1 MAGSGVDAAVLV
13 PLDAHDDYVAGVL
26 ADYPKTF
33 AAIAGSAKLRAGGA
47 RGVESIR
54 TRRNRFGFHG
64 LRTQW
69 LGEPGQPATESPAF
83 PVLIWHRSGPPDVG
97 PRRHKGGGSLRS
109 QETRIGNEVALPSTI
124 ASSMPVS
131 RIREIMEL
139 AWEDPEVIH
148 LEVGEPDFPTPPHI
162 VDAAHEA
169 ARAGHTRYAP
179 NAGLP
184 ELREALANKVARR
197 NGYGARP
204 EQVVVTQGGIQALY
218 LVLRALLEPGDEV
231 LLPDPAWPNF
241 RMIAHLLGARVLPYP
256 LVAEGDFLPRPEDLE
271 RLVTPRTRAILVNS
285 PSNPLGTVL
294 PRELAQ
300 TLLAFARSRGLWF
313 IADEVYDELAF
324 DDDFVSVGS
333 VAGPDDRL
341 VSVYSF
347 SKVYAMTGWRVGY
360 LVAPPDLAQLLTGM
374 QEPIVSCVNT
384 PAQLAALAAVTGP
397 RQVVREMRDAYR
409 ERRDEL
415 LEILDSGN
423 LPSGRPSGAFYVWT
437 DISGAGMPSMD
448 LARSLIEREHVAVAP
463 GSAFGELGEGY
474 VRLSLA
480 SSREDLLDGASR
492 LVRFVHHKGAAS
504 K

>member
-1 MAGSGVDAAVLV
+1 LR
-13 PLDAHDDYVAGVL
+13 PQ
-26 ADYPKTF
+26 KT
-33 AAIAGSAKLRAGGA
+33 
-47 RGVESIR
+47 
-54 TRRNRFGFHG
+54 
-64 LRTQW
+64 
-69 LGEPGQPATESPAF
+69 
-83 PVLIWHRSGPPDVG
+83 SGP
-97 PRRHKGGGSLRS
+97 
-109 QETRIGNEVALPSTI
+109 ALPSTI

-148 LEVGEPDFPTPPHI
+148 LEVGEPDFPTPSHI

-197 NGYGARP
+197 NGYEARP
-204 EQVVVTQGGIQALY
+204 EQVVVTQGGI
-218 LVLRALLEPGDEV
+218 RALLEPGDEI

-256 LVAEGDFLPRPEDLE
+256 LVAQGDFLPRPEDLE

-294 PRELAQ
+294 PRELAR
-300 TLLAFARSRGLWF
+300 TLLAFARSRGLWI
-313 IADEVYDELAF
+313 IADEVYDELTF
-324 DDDFVSVGS
+324 DDAFVSVGS
-333 VAGPDDRL
+333 VADPGDRL

-360 LVAPPDLAQLLTGM
+360 LVAPPDLAELLTGM

-397 RQVVREMRDAYR
+397 QQIVGEMRDAYR

-415 LEILDSGN
+415 LEILDRGG
-423 LPSGRPSGAFYVWT
+423 LGADPRAPSTCGPTSPRPACPRW
-437 DISGAGMPSMD
+437 ISHGPSSSASTWPSHPE
-448 LARSLIEREHVAVAP
+448 ARSANSVKVTCACPWPPRGRIYSMEPR
-463 GSAFGELGEGY
+463 
-474 VRLSLA
+474 A
-480 SSREDLLDGASR
+480 SSGSFTIRGRRTSESAKYYRTR
-492 LVRFVHHKGAAS
+492 LTAARAAS
-504 K
+504 LTAPTRSSISALFAM